1 MKKVVQVI
9 NSISEYSGRVVMWAV
24 VALIVVLCYE
34 VIARYAFNSPTI
46 WALETSEMLGG
57 VIGVLGW
64 GYTYLH
70 HGHVRVDVLYVR
82 LPPRGKALVDVVM
95 ALIFLFP
102 LVGILIFSGMS
113 WAATSLATGEKM
125 VESSWL
131 PPAAPFRI
139 VIAAGFCFFALQCV
153 ARFITDLHLLI
164 KKSEL

>member
-1 MKKVVQVI
+1 MKKVVQFI

-24 VALIVVLCYE
+24 IALIVVLCYE

-64 GYTYLH
+64 GYT
-70 HGHVRVDVLYVR
+70 YVR